1 MNNQLIT
8 KEKAHQVIEN
18 GIFYYPAYEHYGNNE
33 GNIICNFC
41 SKSNLKCCIGYEEY
55 DLCLKCSE
63 TIVNKQ
69 PNTELPINVMQDLYR
84 ADYIPM
90 TRMKQD
96 SVMPK
101 TRMKQSSVRTMTFM
115 MQDSI
120 KRNVDMSKIKPFNS

>member
-41 SKSNLKCCIGYEEY
+41 SKSNLKCCIGYKDY

-69 PNTELPINVMQDLYR
+69 PNTELPINVMQDLYSQ
-84 ADYIPM
+84 DYVPM

-96 SVMPK
+96 SVM
-101 TRMKQSSVRTMTFM
+101 TRMKQDSVKPRT
-115 MQDSI
+115 
-120 KRNVDMSKIKPFNS
+120 KIKPFNS